1 MIEWVTTVEYE
12 DEKFKFPE
20 KIDIDCKPTNKPKI
34 VRVRTEKR
42 VSNNASVQKSDS
54 VQSKKKNSDAH
65 EDTGLLHNCKSV
77 LLMLGIIFLIILLF
91 KVFRWKK

>member
-12 DEKFKFPE
+12 DEELKFPG

-42 VSNNASVQKSDS
+42 VSNNASIQKNDS
-54 VQSKKKNSDAH
+54 AWLKKENSAAH
-65 EDTGLLHNCKSV
+65 QETGLLHNCKSV
-77 LLMLGIIFLIILLF
+77 LLMLGVICLALLLF
-91 KVFRWKK
+91 SVFRWKK

>member
-12 DEKFKFPE
+12 DEKLKFPE

-54 VQSKKKNSDAH
+54 VQIKTKKADAG
-65 EDTGLLHNCKSV
+65 EETGLLHNCKSV
-77 LLMLGIIFLIILLF
+77 LQMLGVICLALLLF